1 MIQEDSCNLT
11 ATTKIRRVKM
21 AGNRKSRRKQKK
33 PSVVTK
39 RNSPSTLEGIL
50 WPPNITGPKT
60 AILSMQVQLEIC
72 QWWKPDRI
80 LFYQL
85 AQLRNVM
92 AHAAMTT
99 PFYRDRLE
107 AALAHSNK
115 GLNLT
120 DFQQIPIL
128 TRSEFQ
134 DAGDSINS
142 TAVPVSH
149 GATHKIRTSG
159 STGQPLTLKGTKVT
173 AMYNSALG
181 LRNNLWHRRDF
192 LQKQLAFRTLK
203 PGETVRR
210 GTPWG
215 PVINGGECIIVSMA
229 QPAGTLLKI
238 IKTIEPAYIVI
249 HPSVLKELLYMS
261 REQGYQPA
269 NLKEVSSMG
278 EILYPE
284 LRERCQRQWNVRVLD
299 SYSCQEFGV
308 LALECP
314 EHPHYHVQSEHIL
327 IEVLRPDNT
336 PCEPGEIGKTVI
348 SSLSNFATP
357 MLRYENGDLAEV
369 GEPCACGRGLPVLKR
384 IIGRVRNTAVLPNGE
399 RIMPNLSTGP
409 LLNDLPIKHFQLV
422 QKTTE
427 LIEARLVVGRPLTA
441 VEETALANYFNKG
454 WQHEFNFSF
463 VYLDDITRGTNG
475 KYEVFR
481 CEVPTE

>member
-1 MIQEDSCNLT
+1 
-11 ATTKIRRVKM
+11 
-21 AGNRKSRRKQKK
+21 
-33 PSVVTK
+33 
-39 RNSPSTLEGIL
+39 
-50 WPPNITGPKT
+50 
-60 AILSMQVQLEIC
+60 MQVQLEIS
-72 QWWKPDRI
+72 QWWQPDRI

-99 PFYRDRLE
+99 FFYRDRLE
-107 AALAHSNK
+107 AALAQSDK

-134 DAGDSINS
+134 DAGDSIIS
-142 TAVPVSH
+142 MAVPVSH
-149 GATHKIRTSG
+149 GATHGIRTSG

-173 AMYNSALG
+173 GMYNSALS

-192 LQKQLAFRTLK
+192 MQKMLAFRTMK
-203 PGETVRR
+203 PGESAHHKSR
-210 GTPWG
+210 WG
-215 PVINGGECIIVSMA
+215 PVINGGESIRVSMA
-229 QPAGTLLKI
+229 QPARTLLKI
-238 IKTIEPAYIVI
+238 IQAIEPAYIVI
-249 HPSVLKELLYMS
+249 HPSVLKELLYVS

-269 NLKEVSSMG
+269 NLKEVSSTG

-284 LRERCQRQWNVRVLD
+284 LRERCQRQWNVRVSDL
-299 SYSCQEFGV
+299 YSCEEFGI

-348 SSLSNFATP
+348 SSLNNFATP
-357 MLRYENGDLAEV
+357 MLRYENGDMAEV

-441 VEETALANYFNKG
+441 AEETALANYFNKG

-463 VYLDDITRGTNG
+463 VYLDEITRGTNG